1 MCLRGCGNRVMCY
14 LQRRLAMLAAG
25 FMSVA
30 FVAAAMSGIMGE
42 FPVKWVM
49 VLVTSA
55 GWGAFVALVRRE
67 WSWRAIEDF
76 VFLAVYG
83 AIPAVVL
90 FDEIEPGNSTLTV
103 DLSIAAPVY
112 VIISAHLA
120 VGVLSR
126 LFSGDPNAGK

>member
-1 MCLRGCGNRVMCY
+1 MCLYNCGNRVMCY

-42 FPVKWVM
+42 FPLKWVM
-49 VLVTSA
+49 VLATSA
-55 GWGAFVALVRRE
+55 GWGVFVALVRRE
-67 WSWRAIEDF
+67 WSWRAVEDF
-76 VFLAVYG
+76 VFLAGYG

-103 DLSIAAPVY
+103 DVSIAAPVY

-126 LFSGDPNAGK
+126 MFIRGKNVGK

>member
-1 MCLRGCGNRVMCY
+1 MCLHGCGNRVLCY

-30 FVAAAMSGIMGE
+30 FVAAAMSGIVGE
-42 FPVKWVM
+42 FPHKGSM
-49 VLVTSA
+49 VVATTVGWAVFVTA
-55 GWGAFVALVRRE
+55 ARRK
-67 WSWRAIEDF
+67 WSWSAIEDF
-76 VFLAVYG
+76 VFLAGYG

-103 DLSIAAPVY
+103 DVAIAAPVY

-120 VGVLSR
+120 VGVFSR
-126 LFSGDPNAGK
+126 LWTGGENAGK